1 MIRMIKYILVKDLG
15 KDVANKYIKI
25 LESKIKEE
33 GGKCAMVETMRALRE
48 DRKRT
53 IMEAR
58 NTGKKAGI
66 LTGKIQDAR
75 NMLKKNIDIDLIE
88 EITGLK
94 REEFI

>member
-1 MIRMIKYILVKDLG
+1 
-15 KDVANKYIKI
+15 
-25 LESKIKEE
+25 
-33 GGKCAMVETMRALRE
+33 MVETMRALRE

>member
-1 MIRMIKYILVKDLG
+1 
-15 KDVANKYIKI
+15 
-25 LESKIKEE
+25 
-33 GGKCAMVETMRALRE
+33 MVETMRALRE

-66 LTGKIQDAR
+66 LEGKKAGILTGKIQDAR
-75 NMLKKNIDIDLIE
+75 NMLKKNINIDLIE

>member
-1 MIRMIKYILVKDLG
+1 
-15 KDVANKYIKI
+15 
-25 LESKIKEE
+25 
-33 GGKCAMVETMRALRE
+33 MVETMRALRE

-58 NTGKKAGI
+58 NTGKKA
-66 LTGKIQDAR
+66 GKIQDAR